1 MSTGA
6 EALQPVGV
14 DHVAINVS
22 DVPGAIAF
30 YTETMGLVQNHTR
43 PDFGFA
49 GAWLDTANGQ
59 QVHLIEAE
67 VPKNVGQHFALVFG
81 DLPGAVEELRARG
94 LQVSDPVPV
103 GTTGR
108 QQAFTS
114 DPWGNGIEL
123 HSRPS

>member
-1 MSTGA
+1 MTNLV
-6 EALQPVGV
+6 EPVGV
-14 DHVAINVS
+14 DHVAINVP

-30 YTETMGLVQNHTR
+30 YTDTLGLVQNHTR
-43 PDFGFA
+43 PDFGFP

-81 DLPGAVEELRARG
+81 DLDVAVTELRARG
-94 LQVSDPVPV
+94 LRVSDPVPV

-108 QQAFTS
+108 RQAFTS
-114 DPWGNGIEL
+114 DPYGNGIEL
-123 HSRPS
+123 HSRPAG

>member
-1 MSTGA
+1 MTNLVEPA
-6 EALQPVGV
+6 GV
-14 DHVAINVS
+14 DHVAINVP
-22 DVPGAIAF
+22 DVPGAIVF
-30 YTETMGLVQNHTR
+30 YTETLGLVQNHTR
-43 PDFGFA
+43 PDFGFP
-49 GAWLDTANGQ
+49 GAWLDTASGQ

-81 DLPGAVEELRARG
+81 DLAGAVTELRSRG
-94 LQVSDPVPV
+94 LRVSDPVPV

-123 HSRPS
+123 HSRPSS